1 MRSPYTVPS
10 ETKVGQGIG
19 PVSATMRTMTTPA
32 VLAFDRVIVRY
43 GRHIVLNSVS
53 ASFAGGEVVAVRG
66 ANGSGKTT
74 LLRMSVN
81 AFKPNSGHR
90 VGPARS
96 AYVPATVSPP
106 SLTAGAWL
114 KALPRST
121 RADPNGALERL
132 GFDGNLDASCRT
144 LSFGNLRKLL
154 LAEALTSGEQLI
166 VIDEVSAGLD
176 DRGLEGLENMIRE
189 LKGQRRA
196 IILADQQSRPIP
208 GADRTIRISDG
219 ALEEA
224 AGHDQVTEMTL
235 RGPQERVTELVEEAA
250 ELGFVPVTRRP
261 R

>member
-1 MRSPYTVPS
+1 M
-10 ETKVGQGIG
+10 K
-19 PVSATMRTMTTPA
+19 AMTTPA
-32 VLAFDRVIVRY
+32 VLTFDQVVVRY
-43 GRHIVLNSVS
+43 GRHVVLKSVS
-53 ASFAGGEVVAVRG
+53 ASFGGGEVVAVRG

-96 AYVPATVSPP
+96 AYVPATISPP
-106 SLTAGAWL
+106 SLAAGTWL
-114 KALPRST
+114 KALPRP
-121 RADPNGALERL
+121 RRGDPNLALEHL
-132 GFDGNLDASCRT
+132 GFDGNLAASCRT

-166 VIDEVSAGLD
+166 VIDEISAGLD

-189 LKGQRRA
+189 LKGQGRA

-208 GADRTIRISDG
+208 GADRTIRISNG
-219 ALEEA
+219 ALAEEA
-224 AGHDQVTEMTL
+224 AGQDQMTEMTL
-235 RGPQERVTELVEEAA
+235 RGPQQRVTELVEEAA
-250 ELGFVPVTRRP
+250 ELGFIPVTPP